1 MSKIEDLI
9 KQHCPNGV
17 EYKELGDLG
26 VFENIGVDK
35 KTVPNEKLV
44 KLLNYMD
51 VYKNPYIDETI
62 PQMIVSASDKK
73 ILQCSVEKGD
83 IFITPTSETKDDIGH
98 SAVIL
103 ETITDCC
110 YSYHLMR
117 YRLNEVNMTTSF
129 YIRYL
134 FEGGD
139 VQKQIYKYAKGLTRY
154 GLSKYDF
161 AKIKIPVPPL
171 PVQEEIVRILDA
183 FR

>member
-73 ILQCSVEKGD
+73 YFNV
-83 IFITPTSETKDDIGH
+83 
-98 SAVIL
+98 V
-103 ETITDCC
+103 
-110 YSYHLMR
+110 
-117 YRLNEVNMTTSF
+117 
-129 YIRYL
+129 
-134 FEGGD
+134 
-139 VQKQIYKYAKGLTRY
+139 
-154 GLSKYDF
+154 
-161 AKIKIPVPPL
+161 
-171 PVQEEIVRILDA
+171 
-183 FR
+183 